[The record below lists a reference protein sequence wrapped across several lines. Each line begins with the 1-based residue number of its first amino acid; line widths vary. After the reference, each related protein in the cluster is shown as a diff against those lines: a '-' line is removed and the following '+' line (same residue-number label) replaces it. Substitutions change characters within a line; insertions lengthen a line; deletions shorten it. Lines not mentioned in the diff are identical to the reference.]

1 MEIGRTRRIFA
12 LSSVTM
18 NTAAGQPT
26 IEEMVHAMRENNAGF
41 DGRFFVCVT
50 STRIFCLPSCKAKTP
65 KLDHV
70 VFVFRR
76 EDAVRMGFRG
86 CKRCRA
92 EFYPATEPPW
102 LISLLDHF
110 KRNPGAKIREQE
122 LACHAGVDISTIR
135 RYFRTY
141 LNTTPM
147 AYHRKMRI
155 MRARDLLKAGTD
167 FVSVAYESGFE
178 SPSGFRDAFI
188 REFGYPPGRVYAD
201 RKNRVQAGTD
211 ADR

>member
-1 MEIGRTRRIFA
+1 M
-12 LSSVTM
+12 M
-18 NTAAGQPT
+18 NTATPQPT
-26 IEEMVHAMRENNAGF
+26 VEEMVHAMRENDAGY
-41 DGRFFVCVT
+41 DGRFYVCVT

-70 VFVFRR
+70 VFVSSR

-92 EFYPATEPPW
+92 EFYPDTKPPW
-102 LISLLDHF
+102 LILLVDHLR
-110 KRNPGAKIREQE
+110 RNPDAKIRELE
-122 LACHAGVDISTIR
+122 LARHAGVDISTVR

-141 LNTTPM
+141 LHTTPV
-147 AYHRKMRI
+147 AYHRKMRM

-167 FVSVAYESGFE
+167 FVSAAYESGFE

-188 REFGYPPGRVYAD
+188 REFGYPPGRVYAG
-201 RKNRVQAGTD
+201 RRNRVPARTD